1 MLIDPFRMAGSTGF
15 QTAAFDEARDV
26 PVASRWE
33 TAGPDAVLVIDG
45 EFLLRPELRR
55 EWNASVLLIN
65 APERA
70 IYEEEA
76 RPRDF
81 ATILVDDSDPVA
93 PVRVPRPESA

>member
-1 MLIDPFRMAGSTGF
+1 
-15 QTAAFDEARDV
+15 
-26 PVASRWE
+26 
-33 TAGPDAVLVIDG
+33 
-45 EFLLRPELRR
+45 
-55 EWNASVLLIN
+55 VLLIN

-93 PVRVPRPESA
+93 PVRVSRPESA